1 MKDSEQKNFQHKGQ
15 NRIMNETQFIE
26 ATEAL
31 MDDIEDALERSGL
44 DADVDRSGNVMN
56 IEFDNGEQVVVNRH
70 GPTQQMW
77 LASRR
82 GGLHFSL
89 QQGQWLCTRT
99 AEDFWKAL
107 SETVS
112 GVCGQSV
119 ELRGR

>member
-82 GGLHFSL
+82 GGHPQAFPPP
-89 QQGQWLCTRT
+89 G
-99 AEDFWKAL
+99 
-107 SETVS
+107 
-112 GVCGQSV
+112 
-119 ELRGR
+119 

>member
-1 MKDSEQKNFQHKGQ
+1 
-15 NRIMNETQFIE
+15 MNETQFIE

-112 GVCGQSV
+112 GVRGQSV
-119 ELRGR
+119 ELRSR

>member
-1 MKDSEQKNFQHKGQ
+1 
-15 NRIMNETQFIE
+15 MNETQFIE
-26 ATEAL
+26 ETEAL

-119 ELRGR
+119 ELRSR

>member
-119 ELRGR
+119 ELRSR

>member
-1 MKDSEQKNFQHKGQ
+1 
-15 NRIMNETQFIE
+15 MNETQFIE

-107 SETVS
+107 SETVR

-119 ELRGR
+119 ELRSR

>member
-70 GPTQQMW
+70 GPTVGEE
-77 LASRR
+77 ACIFPCSRDSGSAR
-82 GGLHFSL
+82 AL
-89 QQGQWLCTRT
+89 QRI
-99 AEDFWKAL
+99 
-107 SETVS
+107 S
-112 GVCGQSV
+112 GRRFRKQ
-119 ELRGR
+119 

>member
-1 MKDSEQKNFQHKGQ
+1 
-15 NRIMNETQFIE
+15 MNETQFIE

-31 MDDIEDALERSGL
+31 MDDIEYALERSGL

-119 ELRGR
+119 GLRSR